1 MIERLCYVFGVV
13 GSSVET
19 ATAPAGIDGGAVTLI
34 SNGDVSA
41 LATSVSAEDYA
52 PDKVEALT
60 ADVDWVSQRAM
71 AHDRVL
77 TWASDQGAVIPF
89 PMWTLFRDAKAVK
102 AMLSKRMSELQQTFK
117 RLADGREFIVRV
129 YVQPG
134 VLKHHLAEH
143 NAELTVL
150 EAEAAKAS
158 PGQKYLLERKM
169 ENLRRDAGRDVASR
183 VANEIHDALRAPAM
197 ETVREQPVN
206 LGARREQGR
215 AILNASF
222 LVAPPRVVEFQ
233 RALTEMVNKY
243 EPSGFKFDF
252 TGPWPPYHFATLGA
266 VMHAAS
272 LASPVL
278 SRMAAVEEFR
288 LSTSRLDQQREMLTG
303 IVNSLPDP
311 IVIVNASHDIVVQN
325 ERAEHLLSTGDKD
338 SDGRRR
344 AVEINNLLFTSHVSK
359 AAMGANES
367 AGSRELNLVDP
378 AEGTDLLFEVLTH
391 DLSGVEGSQ
400 AGSTVSVLRD
410 VTDLRR
416 AANELER
423 QVQRVRLAEIDAK
436 RERDRLNLI
445 LENVADPILVTD
457 DRSNIILMNKEA
469 EQLFETDDSDGG
481 ERPATV
487 QANDTKFTTFISDFT
502 ISPSLARREQMTL
515 HIPDTGVELPVEVVS
530 GKILNRRGEPLAIVS
545 VLHDLTG
552 QVENERLYDEL
563 KTSSSQLEDRI
574 HAATADLA
582 EQNTRLQW
590 QSRELEKA
598 NRLKSEFL
606 ASMSH
611 ELRTPINALIGY
623 ASLML
628 DRIYG
633 ELNPRQEEGLS
644 RIQGAAQHLLALI
657 NDILDLAKI
666 EAGRMPLHLD
676 DVTLGNIVTE
686 ISQQIEPLL
695 KKKTLTFNVE
705 MPSNDL
711 TLHTDRT
718 KVKQILLNLLSNA
731 VKFTHHGGIWVT
743 ISKDEED
750 LRFDVRDTGIG
761 IRASDLESIWEDFRQ
776 VDQSRTRE
784 FGGTGLG
791 LSITRKLVD
800 ALGGHIFA
808 ESVYGQGSTFTVV
821 LPVRSVAQP
830 DDLPRMVDEV
840 PPPPR
845 AER

>member
-1 MIERLCYVFGVV
+1 MSDSKRESAAVAASPQLSGERLAELL
-13 GSSVET
+13 S
-19 ATAPAGIDGGAVTLI
+19 AI
-34 SNGDVSA
+34 S
-41 LATSVSAEDYA
+41 EA
-52 PDKVEALT
+52 PDFVT
-60 ADVDWVSQRAM
+60 AATYMIAQ
-71 AHDRVL
+71 
-77 TWASDQGAVIPF
+77 
-89 PMWTLFRDAKAVK
+89 
-102 AMLSKRMSELQQTFK
+102 
-117 RLADGREFIVRV
+117 LADI
-129 YVQPG
+129 
-134 VLKHHLAEH
+134 
-143 NAELTVL
+143 
-150 EAEAAKAS
+150 
-158 PGQKYLLERKM
+158 
-169 ENLRRDAGRDVASR
+169 
-183 VANEIHDALRAPAM
+183 
-197 ETVREQPVN
+197 
-206 LGARREQGR
+206 LGARRGI
-215 AILNASF
+215 AITLDSPLRRFISTASVGF
-222 LVAPPRVVEFQ
+222 EGETTPSISLPVDDLSNPIVLSALSLHAVSCDGVAPLPGLPFGEWVAIPFPQPQYRGAPPLLGDAELDHVRLDGCEVRRRSSIDRRRRLGHAPAGVVLIE
-233 RALTEMVNKY
+233 ASIDE
-243 EPSGFKFDF
+243 
-252 TGPWPPYHFATLGA
+252 ATLGE

-272 LASPVL
+272 LAGPVL

-288 LSTSRLDQQREMLTG
+288 LSSTRLDQQREMLTA

-311 IVIVNASHDIVVQN
+311 IVIINAERDIVVQN
-325 ERAEHLLSTGDKD
+325 KRAEHLLSTGDKD
-338 SDGRRR
+338 SEGRRR
-344 AVEINNLLFTSHVSK
+344 AVEINNLLFTSHLSK
-359 AAMGANES
+359 AAMGANET

-378 AEGTDLLFEVLTH
+378 DEGTDLLFEVLTH
-391 DLSGVEGSQ
+391 DLGGLEGAQ

-469 EQLFETDDSDGG
+469 EQLFEADDSQAW
-481 ERPATV
+481 ERAATV

-502 ISPSLARREQMTL
+502 ISPSTARREQMTL

-545 VLHDLTG
+545 VLHDLTE

-563 KTSSSQLEDRI
+563 KTFSSQLEDRI
-574 HAATADLA
+574 QAATADLA

-633 ELNPRQEEGLS
+633 DLTPRQEEGLN

-676 DVTLGNIVTE
+676 DVTLGDIIDE
-686 ISQQIEPLL
+686 ISQQIEPLV
-695 KKKTLTFNVE
+695 KKRSLTFTVE
-705 MPSNDL
+705 MPSKDVV
-711 TLHTDRT
+711 LHTDRT

-731 VKFTHHGGIWVT
+731 VKFTHHGGIWVSV
-743 ISKDEED
+743 SKDEED

-800 ALGGHIFA
+800 ALGGHVFA
-808 ESVYGQGSTFTVV
+808 ESVFGKGSTFTVV
-821 LPVRSVAQP
+821 LPIRSVARP
-830 DDLPRMVDEV
+830 DDPPRVIDEV
-840 PPPPR
+840 PPPSPVR
-845 AER
+845 R